1 MPLVAPLTQF
11 PLFYCVEHPLV
22 AHKLSLL
29 RDKKTPAKIFRE
41 LVAEIT
47 LLIAYEATLDLS
59 LHEVSIDTPLES
71 MLAPMLTDR
80 YPVIVPILRAGLGM
94 VESFLQLIPEARI
107 GHIGLYRDE
116 KTLQPQQYYF
126 KIPQNSADSPYFIC
140 DPMLAT
146 GGSTVKAIDL
156 LKERGIRRITLV
168 CLVAA
173 PEGVDVV
180 ASAHPDVKIYTASL
194 DRQLNEH
201 SYILPGLGDAGDRLF
216 GTK

>member
-1 MPLVAPLTQF
+1 MPLVTPLPQF
-11 PLFYCVEHPLV
+11 PLFYCVKHPLI

-29 RDKKTPAKIFRE
+29 RNKETPAKIFRE

-47 LLIAYEATLDLS
+47 LLIAYEATQDLT
-59 LHEVSIDTPLES
+59 LKEVSIETPLELLS
-71 MLAPMLTDR
+71 TPRLKDK

-94 VESFLQLIPEARI
+94 TESFLQLIPEARV

-116 KTLQPQQYYF
+116 KALEPKQYYF
-126 KIPQNSADSPYFIC
+126 KIPQNSEDSAYFIC

-146 GGSTVKAIDL
+146 GGSTARAIQL
-156 LKERGIRRITLV
+156 LKDRGIHRLTLV
-168 CLVAA
+168 CLVTS
-173 PEGVDVV
+173 PEGINVV
-180 ASAHPDVKIYTASL
+180 ASMHPDVKIYAAAL

-201 SYILPGLGDAGDRLF
+201 GYILPGLGDAGDRLF

>member
-1 MPLVAPLTQF
+1 MPLVAPLPQF
-11 PLFYCVEHPLV
+11 PLFYCVKHPLV

-47 LLIAYEATLDLS
+47 LLIAYEATQDLS
-59 LHEVSIDTPLES
+59 LNEVSIATPLET
-71 MLAPMLTDR
+71 MLTPMLKDR

-94 VESFLQLIPEARI
+94 TESFLQLIPEARV

-116 KTLQPQQYYF
+116 ETLQPTQYYF
-126 KIPQNSADSPYFIC
+126 KIPQKSEDSAYFVC

-146 GGSTVKAIDL
+146 GGSIAKAISL
-156 LKERGIRRITLV
+156 LKERGIHRITLV
-168 CLVAA
+168 CLVAV
-173 PEGVDVV
+173 PEGVQVV
-180 ASAHPDVKIYTASL
+180 ATAHPDVKIYTASF
-194 DRQLNEH
+194 DRELNEQG
-201 SYILPGLGDAGDRLF
+201 YILPGLGDAGDRLF